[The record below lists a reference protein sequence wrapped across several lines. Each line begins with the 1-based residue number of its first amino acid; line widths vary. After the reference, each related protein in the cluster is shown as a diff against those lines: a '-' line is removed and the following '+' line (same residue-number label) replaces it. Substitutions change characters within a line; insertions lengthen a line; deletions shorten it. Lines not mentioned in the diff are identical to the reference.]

1 MSNIT
6 PWSDTTC
13 IEVPGQPADSTLASR
28 LDAFVLLISR
38 CAVGLFLVLTAAI
51 VVHVVLR
58 YAVGVNLVWLEELH
72 WQIYAFLATLSVA
85 FAAATDSH
93 VRLDL
98 LHQRFG
104 DRTKA
109 MIEVV
114 GHGLF
119 VLPLTVLIGWYG
131 WLAVAQSFSISERSV
146 NEQGLPYT
154 FIVKAALPL
163 ACGLISLTAV
173 ARLLRAVPL
182 LLQSQPANPVQRID
196 WNRYRPVVMI
206 LVLAIVAAML
216 AMAWTIGR
224 LEPSYALVV
233 LMFISFMAVLFS
245 GFPIAFVLGGIA
257 IAFIGL
263 GYAADF
269 FGYTLNAAHP
279 GTKLYLGT
287 AAGFVNRIYGGLLTK
302 PELVALPM
310 FIFMGLLLDRS
321 GMAEQMMQAMQRLF
335 GRVRGGLAISVVLI
349 GILLAAST
357 GIIGASVVLLGLISL
372 PVMLGQG
379 YARPLAAGTVCAA
392 GTLGI
397 LMPPSIMLVIM
408 ADQAS
413 VPVGDL
419 FMGAVLPGIILSS
432 LYLIYLLAVG
442 RLAPQQAPLVP
453 VESLSATV
461 ACDLVLAILPA
472 LALIVVV
479 LGSIFAG
486 VATVTE
492 ASGIGAVG
500 ACLLAVSH
508 WLRTSRSD
516 SSQGSIAALAKEGWD
531 TCLAAFQITGSIV
544 GILIGAT
551 CFAFILRELGGDG
564 LIRLGLESLPFGSY
578 GVIGTILVVIFLLG
592 FFLDWIEITI
602 IVLPLVVG
610 TVGQLD
616 FGFVEPANF
625 QRPEDFAAARG
636 TANTIWFCV
645 LMAVCLQTSFLT
657 PPVGFALFYLKGVAP
672 PEVKLLDL
680 YRGVVPFVGLQL
692 LGLLLVLLLGGPLV
706 LWLPRLVYGW

>member
-1 MSNIT
+1 MST
-6 PWSDTTC
+6 PSPQARTAAAPD
-13 IEVPGQPADSTLASR
+13 ASR
-28 LDAFVLLISR
+28 PASVVFADWLDSLVLRVSQT
-38 CAVGLFLVLTAAI
+38 AAGLFLLLTAAI
-51 VVHVVLR
+51 VAHVGLR
-58 YAVGVNLVWLEELH
+58 YAVGINLVWLEELH
-72 WQIYAFLATLSVA
+72 WQLYAFLATLGVA
-85 FAAATDSH
+85 AAAATDSH

-98 LHQRFG
+98 LHPRFSP
-104 DRTKA
+104 RTKA
-109 MIEVV
+109 LIEVV
-114 GHGLF
+114 GQGLF
-119 VLPLTVLIGWYG
+119 VLPLTGLIGWHG
-131 WLAVAQSFSISERSV
+131 WRAVTQAFAIGEQSV
-146 NEQGLPYT
+146 NEQGLPFT

-163 ACGLISLTAV
+163 ACGLIGLTAV
-173 ARLLRAVPL
+173 ARLLRAVAQLGQPSPRDPVR
-182 LLQSQPANPVQRID
+182 QSDR
-196 WNRYRPVVMI
+196 RRSRPIVVI
-206 LVLAIVAAML
+206 AGLVLVTGVLAAAAAL
-216 AMAWTIGR
+216 GR
-224 LEPSYALVV
+224 VEPSYALVV
-233 LMFISFMAVLFS
+233 VMFASFMLVLFS

-257 IAFIGL
+257 VVFIGV

-269 FGYTLNAAHP
+269 VGYTLNATHP

-321 GMAEQMMQAMQRLF
+321 GMAKQMMQAMQRLF

-379 YARPLAAGTVCAA
+379 YARPLAAGSVCAA

-419 FMGAVLPGIILSS
+419 FMGAVLPGIILAG
-432 LYLIYLLAVG
+432 LYLVYLLAVG
-442 RLAPQQAPLVP
+442 LLAPAQAPLVSAEP
-453 VESLSATV
+453 LSATV
-461 ACDLVLAILPA
+461 VVDLAKAILPA

-500 ACLLAVSH
+500 ASLLAVGH
-508 WLRTSRSD
+508 WLRASGNDQHRL
-516 SSQGSIAALAKEGWD
+516 SITTLAKEGWQ
-531 TCLAAFQITGSIV
+531 TCFDAFQITGSIV

-564 LIRLGLESLPFGSY
+564 LIRLGLESLPFGPY

-616 FGFVEPANF
+616 FGFVAPVNF
-625 QRPEDFAAARG
+625 QRPEDFATARA
-636 TANTIWFCV
+636 TANTIWFCI

-672 PEVKLLDL
+672 PEVTLLDL
-680 YRGVVPFVGLQL
+680 YRGVVPFVCLQL

>member
-1 MSNIT
+1 MSNVMPRTDAAGIVV
-6 PWSDTTC
+6 S
-13 IEVPGQPADSTLASR
+13 GQPAEGILADR
-28 LDAFVLLISR
+28 LDAFVLLVSR
-38 CAVGLFLVLTAAI
+38 FAAVLFLVLTAAI

-58 YAVGVNLVWLEELH
+58 YAVGINLVWLEELH
-72 WQIYAFLATLSVA
+72 WQFYAFLATLGVA
-85 FAAATDSH
+85 SAAATDSH

-98 LHQRFG
+98 LHHRFSG
-104 DRTKA
+104 KTKA

-114 GHGLF
+114 GQGLL
-119 VLPLTVLIGWYG
+119 VLPLTCLISWHG
-131 WLAVAQSFSISERSV
+131 WLAVAQSFMISERSV

-173 ARLLRAVPL
+173 ARLLRAVPVL
-182 LLQSQPANPVQRID
+182 WQSHPGHPVRRTN
-196 WNRYRPVVMI
+196 WKRYQLWLVV
-206 LVLAIVAAML
+206 LGFAIVSAVL
-216 AMAWTIGR
+216 VMAWAIGR
-224 LEPSYALVV
+224 IEPSYALVV
-233 LMFISFMAVLFS
+233 LLFASFMGVLFS
-245 GFPIAFVLGGIA
+245 GFPIAFVLGGMSVV
-257 IAFIGL
+257 FIVI

-269 FGYTLNAAHP
+269 VGYTLNVAHP

-321 GMAEQMMQAMQRLF
+321 GMAAQMMQAMQRLF
-335 GRVRGGLAISVVLI
+335 GRIRGGLAISVVLI
-349 GILLAAST
+349 GVLLAAST

-379 YARPLAAGTVCAA
+379 YARSLSAGTVCAA

-419 FMGAVLPGIILSS
+419 FMGAVLPGVILSS
-432 LYLIYLLAVG
+432 LYLIYLLTVSY
-442 RLAPQQAPLVP
+442 LSPEQAPLVSAEP
-453 VESLSATV
+453 LSYAIV
-461 ACDLVLAILPA
+461 ANLISAILPA

-500 ACLLAVSH
+500 ASLLAVGH
-508 WLRTSRSD
+508 WLRAGGID
-516 SSQGSIAALAKEGWD
+516 QGKLSITTLVKEGWQ
-531 TCLAAFQITGSIV
+531 TCLDAFQITGSIV

-564 LIRLGLESLPFGSY
+564 LIQLGLESLPFGPY

-602 IVLPLVVG
+602 IILPLVVG

-616 FGFVEPANF
+616 LGFVSPTAF
-625 QRPEDFAAARG
+625 QRPEEFATARA

-680 YRGVVPFVGLQL
+680 YRGVVPFVVLQL
-692 LGLLLVLLLGGPLV
+692 LGLLLVVLLGGPLV
-706 LWLPRLVYGW
+706 LWLPRLIYGW

>member
-1 MSNIT
+1 MSI
-6 PWSDTTC
+6 PR
-13 IEVPGQPADSTLASR
+13 PQPDAAGAAATWRSSSTMIADRLDAAVLLASR
-28 LDAFVLLISR
+28 TA
-38 CAVGLFLVLTAAI
+38 AGLFLLLTAAI
-51 VVHVVLR
+51 VIHVVLR
-58 YAVGVNLVWLEELH
+58 YAAGINLVWLEELH
-72 WQIYAFLATLSVA
+72 WQLYAFLATLGVA
-85 FAAATDSH
+85 SAAATGSH

-98 LHQRFG
+98 LHHQFSP
-104 DRTKA
+104 RTRA
-109 MIEVV
+109 IIEVV
-114 GHGLF
+114 GQSLF
-119 VLPLTVLIGWYG
+119 VLPLTGLIGWHG
-131 WLAVAQSFSISERSV
+131 CLAVAQSFAIGERSV
-146 NEQGLPYT
+146 NEQGLPHT

-173 ARLLRAVPL
+173 ARLIRAAPQL
-182 LLQSQPANPVQRID
+182 GQPRPSDPVRRTD
-196 WNRYRPVVMI
+196 WRRTRPVVVI
-206 LVLAIVAAML
+206 AGLVLLAGVTAA
-216 AMAWTIGR
+216 AWAIGR
-224 LEPSYALVV
+224 VEPSYALVV
-233 LMFISFMAVLFS
+233 VMFASFMAVLFS

-257 IAFIGL
+257 VVFIGV
-263 GYAADF
+263 GYAADYV
-269 FGYTLNAAHP
+269 GYTLNAGYP

-321 GMAEQMMQAMQRLF
+321 GMAERMMQAMQRLF
-335 GRVRGGLAISVVLI
+335 GQVRGGLAISVVLI

-419 FMGAVLPGIILSS
+419 FMGAVLPGGILAG
-432 LYLIYLLAVG
+432 LYLVYLLAVG
-442 RLAPQQAPLVP
+442 WLAPARAPLVP
-453 VESLSATV
+453 AKPLSFATV
-461 ACDLVLAILPA
+461 LNLVVAILPA

-500 ACLLAVSH
+500 ACLLAVGH
-508 WLRTSRSD
+508 WLRAGGGD
-516 SSQGSIAALAKEGWD
+516 QGRGGIAQLAKEGWQ
-531 TCLAAFQITGSIV
+531 TCVDAFEITGSVV

-564 LIRLGLESLPFGSY
+564 LIRLGLESLPLGPY
-578 GVIGTILVVIFLLG
+578 GVIVTILAVIFLLG

-616 FGFVEPANF
+616 LGFVAPAGF
-625 QRPEDFAAARG
+625 QRPEDFAAARA
-636 TANTIWFCV
+636 TANTIWFCI

-706 LWLPRLVYGW
+706 LWLPRLVYRW

>member
-1 MSNIT
+1 MSIT
-6 PWSDTTC
+6 SSQRDATGT
-13 IEVPGQPADSTLASR
+13 AASSRLTLAMTADR
-28 LDAFVLLISR
+28 LDAAVLMISR
-38 CAVGLFLVLTAAI
+38 AAAGLFLLLTAAI
-51 VVHVVLR
+51 LVHVVLR
-58 YAVGVNLVWLEELH
+58 YAAGINLVWLEELH
-72 WQIYAFLATLSVA
+72 WQLYAFLATLGVA
-85 FAAATDSH
+85 SAAATNSH

-98 LHQRFG
+98 LHPRFSR
-104 DRTKA
+104 RTKA
-109 MIEVV
+109 FIEVV
-114 GHGLF
+114 GQGLF
-119 VLPLTVLIGWYG
+119 VLPLTVLIGWHG
-131 WLAVAQSFSISERSV
+131 WLSVAQAFAINERSV
-146 NEQGLPYT
+146 NEQGLPFT

-163 ACGLISLTAV
+163 ACGLIGLTAV

-182 LLQSQPANPVQRID
+182 LGQPQLVDPVQRTD
-196 WNRYRPVVMI
+196 WNRYRSLAMI
-206 LVLAIVAAML
+206 LGLTGVAAVFT
-216 AMAWTIGR
+216 AAGAIGR
-224 LEPSYALVV
+224 IEPSYALVV
-233 LMFISFMAVLFS
+233 LMFASFMAVLFS

-257 IAFIGL
+257 VVFIGV
-263 GYAADF
+263 GYAADYV
-269 FGYTLNAAHP
+269 GYTLSAAHP

-321 GMAEQMMQAMQRLF
+321 GMAERMMQAMQRLF

-419 FMGAVLPGIILSS
+419 FMGAVLPGVILAG
-432 LYLIYLLAVG
+432 LYLVYLLVVG
-442 RLAPQQAPLVP
+442 LLAPAQAPLVSAEP
-453 VESLSATV
+453 LSAAAV
-461 ACDLVLAILPA
+461 VDLATAILPA

-500 ACLLAVSH
+500 ASLLAIGH
-508 WLRTSRSD
+508 WLRAGRNE
-516 SSQGSIAALAKEGWD
+516 QAKPSIATLAKEGWQ
-531 TCLAAFQITGSIV
+531 TCVDAFQITGSIV

-564 LIRLGLESLPFGSY
+564 LIRLGLESLPFGPY
-578 GVIGTILVVIFLLG
+578 GVIGTILAVIFLLG

-616 FGFVEPANF
+616 FGFVEPAGF
-625 QRPEDFAAARG
+625 QRPEDFAAARA

-706 LWLPRLVYGW
+706 LWLPRVVYGW